1 MSDKTSKLKVAI
13 KRLQEEHC
21 NDCTTIRKACES
33 CITGVM
39 IDAISGTIP
48 VYNMNGRCDGCGEEL
63 HDDWKFCPYCGAPIH
78 YQNDY
83 WGKLNWKDLSK

>member
-1 MSDKTSKLKVAI
+1 
-13 KRLQEEHC
+13 
-21 NDCTTIRKACES
+21 
-33 CITGVM
+33 M
-39 IDAISGTIP
+39 IDAIAGTIP